1 MEEGRV
7 RVATLNPWVR
17 NGAWEQ
23 RRSVLIDGLCRL
35 PPDLIAFQEAIVSD
49 GYDQECVLYPVYV
62 ESFCKCLFAQMK
74 VQVLDRHC
82 RGWFPL

>member
-1 MEEGRV
+1 MEEGGV
-7 RVATLNPWVR
+7 RVATLNLWGR
-17 NGAWEQ
+17 NGAREERWA
-23 RRSVLIDGLCRL
+23 VLINGLRGL
-35 PPDLIAFQEAIVSD
+35 RPDLIAFQEAIVGD

-62 ESFCKCLFAQMK
+62 EPLCKCLFAQMK